1 MFDWLGTNLFYDRR
15 REERER
21 GEKRGEKR
29 EEIEGFFLGFVRRQ
43 TGKAATGIEQ
53 REEGRSSELLE
64 KQLKQ
69 FDVRSSS
76 TMVVDKNCK
85 SGRWLDCGTFS
96 LSLSLSF
103 PLFLSQV
110 SGLDFWLVNTHQR
123 KERSSNN

>member
-15 REERER
+15 REEREER
-21 GEKRGEKR
+21 EERR

-96 LSLSLSF
+96 LSLALFSSLSLASF
-103 PLFLSQV
+103 RTRLLACQHAPKK
-110 SGLDFWLVNTHQR
+110 R
-123 KERSSNN
+123 KK